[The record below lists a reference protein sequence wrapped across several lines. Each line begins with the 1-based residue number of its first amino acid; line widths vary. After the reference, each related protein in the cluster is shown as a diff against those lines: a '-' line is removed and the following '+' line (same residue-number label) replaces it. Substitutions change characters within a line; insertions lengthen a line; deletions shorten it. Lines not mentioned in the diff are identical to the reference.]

1 MKYVIQPKRNPQDD
15 KAPKK
20 FYLVA
25 KSVGNIT
32 FKEIAR
38 EIEKRSSL
46 TRGDI
51 ENVLTNLAE
60 VLPLF
65 LRNGFTVSLDDFCSV
80 HLTIQSDGADTE
92 EEAGPHLV
100 RQVRAVFVS
109 GTELKKELKDMPVE
123 KFPE

>member
-1 MKYVIQPKRNPQDD
+1 MKYVVQPKKNPQDRE
-15 KAPKK
+15 APEK
-20 FYLVA
+20 FYLVS
-25 KSVGNIT
+25 KIVGNIT

-51 ENVLTNLAE
+51 ENVLSNLVE
-60 VLPLF
+60 VIPLF
-65 LRNGFTVSLDDFCSV
+65 LRNGFSVSLDDFCSV